1 MNVERFKQVFDT
13 LDEEGQRNVIS
24 QLSDEEL
31 SAVQNYKPSPAANPP
46 RYPGAG
52 QTALT
57 ALSQIAGFSKPEQT
71 PPSVQEAGQFAGGAV
86 YGLGKGTSEMY
97 EGLRQG
103 GLGVG
108 EVLGMNSPGAQQ
120 RYTQETMPVRQ
131 GREQFV
137 QSQPAPFQGG
147 SSAGTFAA
155 KVAPAFLVKQPQSVF
170 GRIAAGG
177 GVGGAT
183 GFMDFVDEGS
193 NQSRPV
199 NTGLGALVGAG
210 LSAGFEAVT
219 GLRNLA
225 PNYIKGKLSSQT
237 GKEGEAIEAATK
249 VPLTFGQKTGD
260 PMLQQLEQGIAPT
273 TRTISERNKALNA
286 SVKSL
291 TNTVRGIEN
300 KPEIVA
306 NNVKNALDDAVGAAQ
321 AKRKVIASYD
331 YAKFKRATGGE
342 DVISM
347 DNAKAELAKIADEY
361 KFGSS
366 NMGRQ
371 AARLANT
378 LDENVNAEQFLNL
391 RARISDSL
399 AGSGNLFKDI
409 DKAVEK
415 RIAARLMGAIESDI
429 TATSQYLT
437 SQGNATAAE
446 LLSKATKNY
455 AKNSEVIREIQDS
468 TLGKLFKT
476 DTFVPEKAAESLT
489 KMQPSEIRRAFSILG
504 KRSPE
509 QVDEITSLWL
519 HNAVRKSI
527 GAPTKGAAESTIEP
541 GNIVNTLLSKEHGG
555 AAKLRAIIPDADKRA
570 QVVKSVRALQRLA
583 DRSTP
588 GTGATQS
595 PASKGTELA
604 GTIAGGAHPVFITRI
619 LSKILTPIGIRNS
632 LLTDA
637 GRKNLMILAEPVKNQ
652 AAYIAAANYFNE
664 LEQ

>member
-1 MNVERFKQVFDT
+1 MARLVKIDGAIHSFPDDAT
-13 LDEEGQRNVIS
+13 DDDIS
-24 QLSDEEL
+24 SALSEPK
-31 SAVQNYKPSPAANPP
+31 SVQANQQITEKTPQ
-46 RYPGAG
+46 YPGAG
-52 QTALT
+52 QVALT
-57 ALSQIAGFSKPEQT
+57 ALSQIAGFSKPSQT
-71 PPSVQEAGQFAGGAV
+71 PPSVQEVGQLAEGSV
-86 YGLGKGTSEMY
+86 YGLGKGTREMY
-97 EGLRQG
+97 EGMRQG

-108 EVLGMNSPGAQQ
+108 ETLGLNAPGAQQ
-120 RYTQETMPVRQ
+120 RYTQETIPVRQ
-131 GREQFV
+131 EREQFV
-137 QSQPAPFQGG
+137 ASQPATFQSGT
-147 SSAGTFAA
+147 SAGTFTA
-155 KVAPAFLVKQPQSVF
+155 KVAPAFLIRQPQAAF
-170 GRIAAGG
+170 GRIAAGA

-193 NQSRPV
+193 NESRAV
-199 NTGLGALVGAG
+199 NTGVGALIGAG
-210 LSAGFEAVT
+210 ISSGFEAVT
-219 GLRNLA
+219 GLRNIA
-225 PNYIKGKLSSQT
+225 PRYIRGKLATQT
-237 GKEGEAIEAATK
+237 GQEGEAIETATK

-260 PMLQQLEQGIAPT
+260 PMLQQVEQGLAPT
-273 TRTISERNKALNA
+273 TRTIAERNKALNA

-291 TNTVRGIEN
+291 TNTVRGVEN

-306 NNVKNALDDAVGAAQ
+306 SKVKDALDDAVGAAQ
-321 AKRKVIASYD
+321 AKRKVMASYD

-347 DNAKAELAKIADEY
+347 ENAKTELARIADEY

-371 AARLANT
+371 AARLAKT
-378 LDENVNAEQFLNL
+378 LDEDVNAEQFLNL
-391 RARISDSL
+391 RSRISDSL

-415 RIAARLMGAIESDI
+415 RLAARLMGAIDADI
-429 TATSQYLT
+429 TATSKYL
-437 SQGNATAAE
+437 SAQGNENAAE

-455 AKNSEVIREIQDS
+455 SKNSDVIRDIHDS

-476 DTFVPEKAAESLT
+476 ETFVPEKAAESLT

-509 QVDEITSLWL
+509 QVDEVTALWL

-527 GAPTKGAAESTIEP
+527 GSPTKGAAESTIDP

-555 AAKLRAIIPDADKRA
+555 AAKLRAIIPDAEKRS

-583 DRSTP
+583 DRTTP

-595 PASKGTELA
+595 AISKGTEIA
-604 GTIAGGAHPVFITRI
+604 GTVAGGAHPVFAARI
-619 LSKILTPIGIRNS
+619 LSKILTPIGIRNA
-632 LLTDA
+632 LLTDV
-637 GRKNLMILAEPVKNQ
+637 GRKNLMTLASPTQNQ